1 MAKGMQ
7 GLQME
12 VQLCILEG
20 SQAKLK
26 EPYERHGK
34 LLTNI
39 LQRLEN
45 LLSAEGSTRKT
56 SQANHVVVERGL
68 WRCSIPTNGDVRS
81 TPSKFDRHCPND
93 STVVST
99 DDKNGK
105 NAKEILTE
113 LGKAYPDKAT
123 TIVAKR
129 SRVQKETTFFGAGG
143 SLANIWGCASAK
155 SKPSCQSPETATVTP
170 PLHGDKDQASQLDPS
185 QKFKLGTYHV
195 LVATD
200 VAAHGLN
207 IKSVVNFDV
216 AILVINAFVCAF
228 EVGMAGNGEGKI
240 KKHAQLIRCVGG
252 EHKIIAIATT
262 CKLEEIALSD
272 QASLHSNPSTLDEYG
287 KAPNGGQ
294 RIHLLPFP
302 NPSLPMQPR
311 SMDPSKDSVAYG
323 YGSIAWKERM
333 KSWKQ
338 KQEKLQVMRNEN
350 GGEDWDNEDDGPDLP
365 LVDEARQPLPR
376 KMPIP
381 SSQINPNRMYEKG
394 SQQSQL
400 SLVDIFVS
408 TVDSLKEPVT
418 NAILSILVVDY
429 PIDKVCCYIF
439 YEGAAMLTL
448 EALSE
453 TSDFTRKW
461 VPFCKKFNDDQV
473 APEWYFAHKMDYLKD
488 MVLTSFGKGRRA
500 MKRGFGMLQKVIVWS
515 CRCIGAKLN

>member
-1 MAKGMQ
+1 MAEGMQ

-12 VQLCILEG
+12 VQLCIIEG

-26 EPYERHGK
+26 ETYERHGK

-39 LQRLEN
+39 LQHLEN
-45 LLSAEGSTRKT
+45 LLSAEGSTRKS

-129 SRVQKETTFFGAGG
+129 SRVQNETTFFGAGG
-143 SLANIWGCASAK
+143 SLVNIWGCAFAK

-228 EVGMAGNGEGKI
+228 EVGMGGNGEGKI

-311 SMDPSKDSVAYG
+311 SMDPSKDSAAYG

-365 LVDEARQPLPR
+365 LMDEARQPLPR

-381 SSQINPNRMYEKG
+381 SSQINPNRINTGDSSGDPPSPATRGGGGEESGDRRRRDG
-394 SQQSQL
+394 SVQQHSVHVNRALPAIFFRGSGDLLLRRDRSPLLL
-400 SLVDIFVS
+400 SS
-408 TVDSLKEPVT
+408 PVT
-418 NAILSILVVDY
+418 ARRREQQKSGPLSARRREHDDESSSAAI
-429 PIDKVCCYIF
+429 
-439 YEGAAMLTL
+439 
-448 EALSE
+448 
-453 TSDFTRKW
+453 R
-461 VPFCKKFNDDQV
+461 
-473 APEWYFAHKMDYLKD
+473 
-488 MVLTSFGKGRRA
+488 TSF
-500 MKRGFGMLQKVIVWS
+500 FFVLF
-515 CRCIGAKLN
+515 